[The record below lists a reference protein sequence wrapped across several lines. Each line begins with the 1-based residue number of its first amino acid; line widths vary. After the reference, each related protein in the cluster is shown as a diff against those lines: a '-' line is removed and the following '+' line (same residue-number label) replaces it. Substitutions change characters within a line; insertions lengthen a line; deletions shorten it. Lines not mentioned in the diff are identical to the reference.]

1 MENEN
6 RLYKILPVCA
16 AILLTLGF
24 IFGHSAMSR
33 SASLSESSAVA
44 GWLMKL
50 LRLESVDPD
59 RLVGIVRKL
68 AHFAE
73 FALLGG
79 ETSLLLRAI
88 GRPVSFLRGGFS
100 LLCCLLAAVCD
111 ETVQIFSGRGPGIV
125 DVWIDFAGAFFGFF
139 LLLGLSG
146 LLRKKARRVL
156 TKQDK

>member
-16 AILLTLGF
+16 ALLLTLGF

-44 GWLMKL
+44 GWKL
-50 LRLESVDPD
+50 LRLEPADFD
-59 RLVGIVRKL
+59 RFVELVRKL

-79 ETSLLLRAI
+79 ESALLLRAI
-88 GRPVSFLRGGFS
+88 GRPVSFLRGAFS
-100 LLCCLLAAVCD
+100 LLCCLLAALCD
-111 ETVQIFSGRGPGIV
+111 ETVQIFSGRGPGSV
-125 DVWIDFAGAFFGFF
+125 DVWIDFAGAIFGFF
-139 LLLGLSG
+139 LLLGLSR